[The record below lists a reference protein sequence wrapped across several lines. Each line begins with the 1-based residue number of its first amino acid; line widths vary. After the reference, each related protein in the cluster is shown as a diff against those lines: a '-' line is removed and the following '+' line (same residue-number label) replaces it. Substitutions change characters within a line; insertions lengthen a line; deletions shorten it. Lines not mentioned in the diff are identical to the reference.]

1 MSILADL
8 FIFITQSTLTVFTVR
23 VFQKIH
29 LTSLCFLWIS
39 KQWGSNQVSVG
50 STYFSHGRNHV
61 IKKWLVPKQFS
72 SAPIRV
78 QFCPRTYYKIRLW
91 WPLCAELCNCTII
104 AMWAKQTSENLLFC
118 PAEPV
123 CVTFPIEAYFF
134 RIKHD
139 YARFRIGSV
148 FNSVTCCKAPT
159 CCFNFCCPLLKGGL
173 TANSSLTDTM

>member
-1 MSILADL
+1 MSILAAL
-8 FIFITQSTLTVFTVR
+8 FIFITQSTLVVFTVR
-23 VFQKIH
+23 GFTIH

-50 STYFSHGRNHV
+50 STNFSHGPNRV

-78 QFCPRTYYKIRLW
+78 EFCPCRYYKIRLW

-104 AMWAKQTSENLLFC
+104 AMWAKQTSEIGLFC

-123 CVTFPIEAYFF
+123 CVTFPIEDYFSALNM
-134 RIKHD
+134 IMAD
-139 YARFRIGSV
+139 SG
-148 FNSVTCCKAPT
+148 
-159 CCFNFCCPLLKGGL
+159 
-173 TANSSLTDTM
+173 